1 MILKT
6 DGVDVDMVM
15 IDWYTG
21 LRGRVMSNLW
31 VELAEQRRTRLSR
44 VNSHHIFSSQ
54 IYPQLSQFVH
64 GGHACD
70 AGHPGHTATNRC
82 SLCLIQG
89 HA

>member
-44 VNSHHIFSSQ
+44 VNSHHIFSYRSTHSFHSSCMVVMHVMQ
-54 IYPQLSQFVH
+54 DIPDTLLRIAVAY
-64 GGHACD
+64 A
-70 AGHPGHTATNRC
+70 
-82 SLCLIQG
+82 
-89 HA
+89 